1 MKTLGVSGAFR
12 EWTRGTSFVLAMG
25 RTQVATLVALEA
37 SANRALTGSKGGW
50 FLIGH
55 GHRLLKNFV
64 TAVRGLQDRGL
75 VKFGGLTDFRGRSTK
90 DQFAV
95 TEAGEHVLALL
106 QISGVYQELLA
117 DFEASDKSQIR
128 GMA

>member
-1 MKTLGVSGAFR
+1 MTTLGVSGALR

-25 RTQVATLVALEA
+25 RTQVAALVALDA
-37 SANRALTGSKGGW
+37 SANRALTGSKSGW

-55 GHRLLKNFV
+55 GHRILKNFV

-106 QISGVYQELLA
+106 HISGVYQELLA
-117 DFEASDKSQIR
+117 DFEASDKRQIR